1 MQKKTVMLIAA
12 VVTAATLLVP
22 GVALASGDKVQE
34 RRPDETGYFGDGQHA
49 EGDPAVSE
57 RCFRFGQE

>member
-12 VVTAATLLVP
+12 AVTTTTLLVP
-22 GVALASGDKVQE
+22 GVALAGGDKVQE
-34 RRPDETGYFGDGQHA
+34 LRPDETAYFGDALQA

-57 RCFRFGQE
+57 RCFEFGQE